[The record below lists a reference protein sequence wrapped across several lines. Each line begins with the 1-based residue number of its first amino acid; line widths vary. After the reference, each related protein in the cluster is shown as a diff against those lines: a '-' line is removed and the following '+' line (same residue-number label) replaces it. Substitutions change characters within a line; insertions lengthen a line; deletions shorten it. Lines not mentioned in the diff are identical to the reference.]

1 MFGKSENFKEE
12 YSCSIIKIG
21 EIKPIAGKDK
31 IGFTLVNGETIVI
44 RKDQVKEGDILIYAS
59 NESELNKDFLGANNL
74 FESSSYELNSNA
86 SEVEKYILKNKELK
100 PQLNTVEKNLA
111 KLDTC
116 IKFVIRYESEVA
128 TADGDE
134 DILYDLSQRLA
145 KSTGFISGYINRN
158 VEDFPSLVEFVN
170 EAEKIRGEKETLFNE
185 LKSEIEANTEYIRS
199 RVGFFNKTGRVRS
212 IRLGG
217 VASKGY
223 LFTLEELAK
232 YNPKVKDINLEEYLG
247 QDFDTVDGELFV
259 KAYVP
264 FVPEKK
270 TKTSSADKRNKK
282 IVRFDRMIEGE
293 FSFNYDSLLLPKNI
307 HKIKP
312 TDSVA
317 ITVKIHG
324 TSFVCGKVHV
334 KTPIKLPFIQRMR
347 NKFIDLTGLFKKYRV
362 IDYKIEYGNV
372 TSSRNVIKNKYINK
386 DVTDGYYSVD
396 VWGEYGELIYPYLSE
411 GMTLY
416 GEIFGY
422 LTNNTKMIQKQYD
435 YGCEVGTNKL
445 MPYRITTSLP
455 DGGKYEWNVEEVK
468 DWTEKLIKEHPEI
481 ADRIHVIDL
490 LYHGTLADL
499 YPTLSV
505 TEHWNENVLEEL
517 RNDKKHFGMEKDEP
531 LCENKVVREG
541 LCIRIDDDETNE
553 NFKLKCQKFYDREKK
568 LMDEGEVDVEMN
580 NTYSSDL

>member
-12 YSCSIIKIG
+12 YCCSIIRVG

-74 FESSSYELNSNA
+74 FESNSYELNSNA
-86 SEVEKYILKNKELK
+86 SELEKYILKNKELK

-111 KLDTC
+111 KLDNC

-128 TADGDE
+128 TAEGDE
-134 DILYDLSQRLA
+134 DILYDLSQRMA
-145 KSTGFISGYINRN
+145 KSTGFISGYIKRN

-170 EAEKIRGEKETLFNE
+170 EAEKIRAEKETLIKE

-217 VASKGY
+217 IASKGY

-264 FVPEKK
+264 FVPEKR
-270 TKTSSADKRNKK
+270 TKTSSAEKRNKK
-282 IVRFDRMIEGE
+282 IVRFDRMIDGE

-334 KTPIKLPFIQRMR
+334 KTPIKLPFMQRMR
-347 NKFIDLTGLFKKYRV
+347 NKFIDLTGLFKKYRA
-362 IDYKIEYGNV
+362 IDYKVEYGNV

-396 VWGEYGELIYPYLSE
+396 VWSEYGELIYPYLSE

-490 LYHGTLADL
+490 LYHGTLTDL

-531 LCENKVVREG
+531 LCENKVPREG

-568 LMDEGEVDVEMN
+568 LMDEGEVDIEMN
-580 NTYSSDL
+580 NTY

>member
-1 MFGKSENFKEE
+1 MFGKSKNFKEE
-12 YSCSIIKIG
+12 YSCSIIRIG
-21 EIKPIAGKDK
+21 EIKPIEGKDK

-74 FESSSYELNSNA
+74 FESNSYELNSNA
-86 SEVEKYILKNKELK
+86 SELEKYILKNKELK

-111 KLDTC
+111 KLDNC

-128 TADGDE
+128 TAEGDE

-170 EAEKIRGEKETLFNE
+170 EAEKVRAEKETLFKE
-185 LKSEIEANTEYIRS
+185 LKSEIEANTEYVRS

-217 VASKGY
+217 VVSKGY

-264 FVPEKK
+264 FVPEKR
-270 TKTSSADKRNKK
+270 TKTSSAEKRNKK

-334 KTPIKLPFIQRMR
+334 KTPIKLPFMRRMC
-347 NKFIDLTGLFKKYRV
+347 NKFIDLTGLFKKYRT
-362 IDYKIEYGNV
+362 IDYKVEYGNV
-372 TSSRNVIKNKYINK
+372 TSSRKVIKNKYINK

-396 VWGEYGELIYPYLSE
+396 VYSEYGELIYPYLSE
-411 GMTLY
+411 GMTVY

-499 YPTLSV
+499 YPTLSL

-531 LCENKVVREG
+531 LCENKVPREG
-541 LCIRIDDDETNE
+541 ICIRIDDDETNE

-568 LMDEGEVDVEMN
+568 LIDEGEVDVEMN
-580 NTYSSDL
+580 NTYGL

>member
-31 IGFTLVNGETIVI
+31 IGFTLVNGESIVI

-74 FESSSYELNSNA
+74 FESNSYELNSNA
-86 SEVEKYILKNKELK
+86 SEVEKYILKNKDLK
-100 PQLNTVEKNLA
+100 PQLNSVEKNLA
-111 KLDTC
+111 KLDNC

-128 TADGDE
+128 TAEGDE

-170 EAEKIRGEKETLFNE
+170 EAEKVRAEKETLFKE
-185 LKSEIEANTEYIRS
+185 LKSEIEANTEYVRS

-217 VASKGY
+217 VVSKGY

-264 FVPEKK
+264 FVPEKR
-270 TKTSSADKRNKK
+270 TKTSSAEKRNKK

-293 FSFNYDSLLLPKNI
+293 FSFNYDSLLLPKYI

-334 KTPIKLPFIQRMR
+334 KTPIKLPFMRRMC
-347 NKFIDLTGLFKKYRV
+347 NKFIDLTGLFKKYRT

-372 TSSRNVIKNKYINK
+372 TSSRKVIKNKYINK

-396 VWGEYGELIYPYLSE
+396 VYSEYGELIYPYLSE

-490 LYHGTLADL
+490 LYHGTLTDL
-499 YPTLSV
+499 YPTLSL

-531 LCENKVVREG
+531 LCENKVPREG
-541 LCIRIDDDETNE
+541 ICIRINDDETNE

-568 LMDEGEVDVEMN
+568 LIDEGEVDVEMN
-580 NTYSSDL
+580 NTYGL

>member
-12 YSCSIIKIG
+12 YSCSIIRIG
-21 EIKPIAGKDK
+21 EIKPIEGKDK

-74 FESSSYELNSNA
+74 FESNSYELNSNA
-86 SEVEKYILKNKELK
+86 SEVEKYILKNKDLK
-100 PQLNTVEKNLA
+100 PQLNYVEKNLA
-111 KLDTC
+111 KLDNC

-128 TADGDE
+128 TAEGDE

-170 EAEKIRGEKETLFNE
+170 EAEKVRTEKETLFKE
-185 LKSEIEANTEYIRS
+185 LKSEIEANTEYVRS

-217 VASKGY
+217 VVSKGY

-264 FVPEKK
+264 FVPEKR
-270 TKTSSADKRNKK
+270 TKTSSAEKRNKK

-293 FSFNYDSLLLPKNI
+293 FSFNYDSLLLPKYI

-334 KTPIKLPFIQRMR
+334 KTPIKLPFMRRMC
-347 NKFIDLTGLFKKYRV
+347 NKFIDLTGLFKKYRT

-372 TSSRNVIKNKYINK
+372 TSSRTVIKNKYINK

-422 LTNNTKMIQKQYD
+422 LTNSTKMIQKQYD

-468 DWTEKLIKEHPEI
+468 EWTEKLIKEHPEI

-490 LYHGTLADL
+490 LYHGTLTDL
-499 YPTLSV
+499 YPTLSL

-568 LMDEGEVDVEMN
+568 LMDEGEVDIEMG
-580 NTYSSDL
+580 NTY

>member
-12 YSCSIIKIG
+12 YCCSIIRVG

-111 KLDTC
+111 KLDNC

-128 TADGDE
+128 TAEGDE

-145 KSTGFISGYINRN
+145 KSTGFISGYIKRN

-264 FVPEKK
+264 FVPEKR

-282 IVRFDRMIEGE
+282 ILRFDRMIEGE

-312 TDSVA
+312 TDRVA

-334 KTPIKLPFIQRMR
+334 KTPIKLPFIQRMC

-372 TSSRNVIKNKYINK
+372 TSSRKVIKNKYINK

-396 VWGEYGELIYPYLSE
+396 VYSEYGELIYPYLSE
-411 GMTLY
+411 GMTVY

-499 YPTLSV
+499 YPTLSL

-531 LCENKVVREG
+531 LCEIKVPREG
-541 LCIRIDDDETNE
+541 ICIRIDDDETNE

-568 LMDEGEVDVEMN
+568 LMDEGEVDIEMN
-580 NTYSSDL
+580 DTYSSDL

>member
-12 YSCSIIKIG
+12 YCCSIIRVG

-74 FESSSYELNSNA
+74 FESNSYELNSNA
-86 SEVEKYILKNKELK
+86 SDVEKYILKNKDLK
-100 PQLNTVEKNLA
+100 PQLNSVEKNLA
-111 KLDTC
+111 KLDNC

-128 TADGDE
+128 TAEGDE
-134 DILYDLSQRLA
+134 DILYDLSQRMA
-145 KSTGFISGYINRN
+145 KSTGFISGYIKRN

-170 EAEKIRGEKETLFNE
+170 EAEKIRAEKETLIKE

-264 FVPEKK
+264 FVPEKR
-270 TKTSSADKRNKK
+270 TKTSSAEKRNKK
-282 IVRFDRMIEGE
+282 IVRFDRMIDGE

-334 KTPIKLPFIQRMR
+334 KTPIKLPFMRRMC
-347 NKFIDLTGLFKKYRV
+347 NKFIGLTGLFKKYRT
-362 IDYKIEYGNV
+362 IDYKVEYGNV

-396 VWGEYGELIYPYLSE
+396 VWSEYGELIYPYLSE

-422 LTNNTKMIQKQYD
+422 LTNSTKMIQKQYD

-468 DWTEKLIKEHPEI
+468 EWTEKLIKEHPEI

-499 YPTLSV
+499 YPTLSL

-568 LMDEGEVDVEMN
+568 LMDEGEVDIEMG
-580 NTYSSDL
+580 NTY

>member
-1 MFGKSENFKEE
+1 MFGKSKNFKEE

-31 IGFTLVNGETIVI
+31 IGFTLVNGESIVI

-74 FESSSYELNSNA
+74 FESNSYELNSNA
-86 SEVEKYILKNKELK
+86 SEVEKYILKNKDLK
-100 PQLNTVEKNLA
+100 PQLNSVEKNLA
-111 KLDTC
+111 KLDNC

-128 TADGDE
+128 TAEGDE

-170 EAEKIRGEKETLFNE
+170 EAEKVRTEKETLFKE
-185 LKSEIEANTEYIRS
+185 LKSEIEANAEYVRS

-264 FVPEKK
+264 FVPEKR
-270 TKTSSADKRNKK
+270 TKTSNAEKRNKK

-293 FSFNYDSLLLPKNI
+293 FSFNYDSLLLPKYI

-334 KTPIKLPFIQRMR
+334 KTPIKLPFMRRMC
-347 NKFIDLTGLFKKYRV
+347 NKFIDLTGLFKKYRT
-362 IDYKIEYGNV
+362 IDYKVEYGNV
-372 TSSRNVIKNKYINK
+372 TSSRTVIKNKYINK

-422 LTNNTKMIQKQYD
+422 LTNSTKMIQKQYD

-468 DWTEKLIKEHPEI
+468 EWTEKLIKEHPEI

-490 LYHGTLADL
+490 LYHGTLVDL
-499 YPTLSV
+499 YPTLSL

-568 LMDEGEVDVEMN
+568 LMDEGEVDIEMN
-580 NTYSSDL
+580 NTY

>member
-12 YSCSIIKIG
+12 YSCSIIRIG
-21 EIKPIAGKDK
+21 EIKPIEGKDK

-74 FESSSYELNSNA
+74 FESNSYELNSNA
-86 SEVEKYILKNKELK
+86 SELEKYILKNKELK

-111 KLDTC
+111 KLDNC

-128 TADGDE
+128 TAEGDE
-134 DILYDLSQRLA
+134 DILYDLSQRMA
-145 KSTGFISGYINRN
+145 KSTGFISGYIKRN

-170 EAEKIRGEKETLFNE
+170 EAEKIRAEKETLIKE

-264 FVPEKK
+264 FVPEKR
-270 TKTSSADKRNKK
+270 TKTSSAEKRNKK
-282 IVRFDRMIEGE
+282 IVRFDRMIDGE

-334 KTPIKLPFIQRMR
+334 KTPIKLPFMQRMR
-347 NKFIDLTGLFKKYRV
+347 NKFIDLTGLFKKYRT
-362 IDYKIEYGNV
+362 IDYKVEYGNV

-386 DVTDGYYSVD
+386 DATDGYYSVD
-396 VWGEYGELIYPYLSE
+396 VWSEYGELIYPYLSE

-422 LTNNTKMIQKQYD
+422 LTNSTKMIQKQYD

-468 DWTEKLIKEHPEI
+468 EWTEKLIKEHPEI

-490 LYHGTLADL
+490 LYHGTLTDL
-499 YPTLSV
+499 YPTLSL

-568 LMDEGEVDVEMN
+568 LIDEGEVDVEMN
-580 NTYSSDL
+580 NTY

>member
-12 YSCSIIKIG
+12 YSCSIIRIG
-21 EIKPIAGKDK
+21 EIKPIEGKDK

-74 FESSSYELNSNA
+74 FESNSYELNSNA
-86 SEVEKYILKNKELK
+86 SEVEKYILKNKDLK
-100 PQLNTVEKNLA
+100 PQLNSVEKNLA
-111 KLDTC
+111 KLDNC

-128 TADGDE
+128 TAEDDE

-170 EAEKIRGEKETLFNE
+170 EAEKVRAEKETLFKE
-185 LKSEIEANTEYIRS
+185 LKSEIEANTEYVRS

-264 FVPEKK
+264 FVPEKR
-270 TKTSSADKRNKK
+270 TKISNAEKRNKK

-293 FSFNYDSLLLPKNI
+293 FSFNYDSLLLPKYI

-312 TDSVA
+312 TDSVS

-334 KTPIKLPFIQRMR
+334 KTPIKLPFMRRMC
-347 NKFIDLTGLFKKYRV
+347 NKFIDLTGLFKKYRT

-372 TSSRNVIKNKYINK
+372 TSSRTVIKNKYINK

-422 LTNNTKMIQKQYD
+422 LTNSTKMIQKQYD

-468 DWTEKLIKEHPEI
+468 EWTEKLIKEHPEI

-490 LYHGTLADL
+490 LYHGTLTDL
-499 YPTLSV
+499 YPTLSL

-517 RNDKKHFGMEKDEP
+517 RNDKKHFGMEKNEP
-531 LCENKVVREG
+531 LCENKVPREG
-541 LCIRIDDDETNE
+541 ICIRIDDDETNE

-568 LMDEGEVDVEMN
+568 LIDEGEVDVEMN
-580 NTYSSDL
+580 NTYGL

>member
-1 MFGKSENFKEE
+1 MFRKSENFKEE
-12 YSCSIIKIG
+12 YCCSIIRVG
-21 EIKPIAGKDK
+21 EIKPIVGKDK
-31 IGFTLVNGETIVI
+31 IGFTLVNGESIVI

-74 FESSSYELNSNA
+74 FESNSYELNSNA
-86 SEVEKYILKNKELK
+86 SEVEKYILKNKDLK
-100 PQLNTVEKNLA
+100 PQLNSVEKNLA
-111 KLDTC
+111 KLDNC

-128 TADGDE
+128 TAEGDE

-170 EAEKIRGEKETLFNE
+170 EAEKVRAEKETLFKE

-264 FVPEKK
+264 FVPEKR
-270 TKTSSADKRNKK
+270 TKTSSAEKRNKK

-317 ITVKIHG
+317 ITVKVHG

-334 KTPIKLPFIQRMR
+334 KTPIKLPFIQRMC
-347 NKFIDLTGLFKKYRV
+347 NKFIDLTGWFKKYRT

-372 TSSRNVIKNKYINK
+372 TSSRKVIKNKYINK

-396 VWGEYGELIYPYLSE
+396 VWSEYGELIYPYLSE

-422 LTNNTKMIQKQYD
+422 LTNSTKMIQKQYD

-499 YPTLSV
+499 YPTLSL

-517 RNDKKHFGMEKDEP
+517 RNDKKHFGMEKNEP
-531 LCENKVVREG
+531 LCENKVPREG

-568 LMDEGEVDVEMN
+568 LMDEGEVDIEMGLA
-580 NTYSSDL
+580 SAE

>member
-31 IGFTLVNGETIVI
+31 IGFTLVNGESIVI

-74 FESSSYELNSNA
+74 FESNSYELNSNA
-86 SEVEKYILKNKELK
+86 SEVEKYILKNKDLK
-100 PQLNTVEKNLA
+100 PQLNSVEKNLT
-111 KLDTC
+111 KLDNC

-128 TADGDE
+128 TAEGDE

-170 EAEKIRGEKETLFNE
+170 EAEKVRAEKETLFKE
-185 LKSEIEANTEYIRS
+185 LKSEIEANTEYVRS

-217 VASKGY
+217 VDSKGY

-264 FVPEKK
+264 FVPEKR
-270 TKTSSADKRNKK
+270 TKTSSAEKRNKK

-293 FSFNYDSLLLPKNI
+293 FSFNYDSLLLPKYI

-334 KTPIKLPFIQRMR
+334 KTPIKLPFIQRMC
-347 NKFIDLTGLFKKYRV
+347 NKFIDLTGWFKKYRT

-372 TSSRNVIKNKYINK
+372 TSSRKVIKNKYINK

-396 VWGEYGELIYPYLSE
+396 VYSEYGELIYPYLNE
-411 GMTLY
+411 GMTVY

-490 LYHGTLADL
+490 LYHGTLTDL
-499 YPTLSV
+499 YPTLSL

-531 LCENKVVREG
+531 LCENKVPREG
-541 LCIRIDDDETNE
+541 ICIRINDDETNE

-568 LMDEGEVDVEMN
+568 LIDEGEVDVEMN
-580 NTYSSDL
+580 NTYGL

>member
-12 YSCSIIKIG
+12 YCCSIIRVG
-21 EIKPIAGKDK
+21 EIKPIVGKDK
-31 IGFTLVNGETIVI
+31 IGFTLVNGESIVI

-74 FESSSYELNSNA
+74 FESNSYELNSNA
-86 SEVEKYILKNKELK
+86 SEVEKYILKNKDLK
-100 PQLNTVEKNLA
+100 PQLNSVEKNLA
-111 KLDTC
+111 KLDNC

-128 TADGDE
+128 TAEGDE

-170 EAEKIRGEKETLFNE
+170 EAEKVRAEKETLFKE
-185 LKSEIEANTEYIRS
+185 LKSEIEANTEYVRS

-264 FVPEKK
+264 FVPEKR
-270 TKTSSADKRNKK
+270 TKTSSAEKRNKK

-317 ITVKIHG
+317 ITVKVHG

-334 KTPIKLPFIQRMR
+334 KTPIKLPFIQRMC
-347 NKFIDLTGLFKKYRV
+347 NKFIDLTGWFKKYRT

-372 TSSRNVIKNKYINK
+372 TSSRKVIKNKYINK

-396 VWGEYGELIYPYLSE
+396 VWSEYGELIYPYLSE

-422 LTNNTKMIQKQYD
+422 LTNSTKMIQKQYD

-499 YPTLSV
+499 YPTLSL

-517 RNDKKHFGMEKDEP
+517 RNDKKHFGMEKNEP
-531 LCENKVVREG
+531 LCENKVPREG

-568 LMDEGEVDVEMN
+568 LMDEGEVDIEMN
-580 NTYSSDL
+580 DTYSSDL

>member
-12 YSCSIIKIG
+12 YCCSIIRVG
-21 EIKPIAGKDK
+21 EIKPIVGKDK
-31 IGFTLVNGETIVI
+31 IGFTLVNGESIVI

-74 FESSSYELNSNA
+74 FESNSYELNSNA
-86 SEVEKYILKNKELK
+86 SEVEKYILKNKDLK
-100 PQLNTVEKNLA
+100 PQLNSVEKNLA
-111 KLDTC
+111 KLDNC

-128 TADGDE
+128 TAEGDE

-170 EAEKIRGEKETLFNE
+170 EAEKVRAEKETLFKE
-185 LKSEIEANTEYIRS
+185 LKSEIEANTEYVRS

-217 VASKGY
+217 VVSKGY

-264 FVPEKK
+264 FVPEKR
-270 TKTSSADKRNKK
+270 TKTSSAKKRNKK

-334 KTPIKLPFIQRMR
+334 KTPIKLPFMRRMC
-347 NKFIDLTGLFKKYRV
+347 NKFIDLTGLFKKYRT
-362 IDYKIEYGNV
+362 IDYKVEYGNV

-396 VWGEYGELIYPYLSE
+396 VWSEYGELIYPYLSE

-422 LTNNTKMIQKQYD
+422 LTNSTKMIQKQYD

-468 DWTEKLIKEHPEI
+468 EWTEKLIKEHPEI

-490 LYHGTLADL
+490 LYHGTLTDL
-499 YPTLSV
+499 YPTLSI

-568 LMDEGEVDVEMN
+568 LMDEGEVDIEMN
-580 NTYSSDL
+580 NTY

>member
-31 IGFTLVNGETIVI
+31 IGFTLVNGESIVI

-74 FESSSYELNSNA
+74 FESNSYELNSNA
-86 SEVEKYILKNKELK
+86 SEVEKYILKNKDLK
-100 PQLNTVEKNLA
+100 PQLNSVEKNLT
-111 KLDTC
+111 KLDNC

-128 TADGDE
+128 TAEGDE

-170 EAEKIRGEKETLFNE
+170 EAEKVRAEKETLFKE
-185 LKSEIEANTEYIRS
+185 LKSEIEANTEYVRS

-217 VASKGY
+217 VDSKGY

-264 FVPEKK
+264 FVPEKR
-270 TKTSSADKRNKK
+270 TKTSSAEKRNKK

-293 FSFNYDSLLLPKNI
+293 FSFNYDSLLLPKYI

-334 KTPIKLPFIQRMR
+334 KTPIKLPFIQRMC
-347 NKFIDLTGLFKKYRV
+347 NKFIDLTGWFKKYRT

-372 TSSRNVIKNKYINK
+372 TSSRKVIKNKYINK

-396 VWGEYGELIYPYLSE
+396 VYSEYGELIYPYLSE
-411 GMTLY
+411 GMTVY

-490 LYHGTLADL
+490 LYHGTLTDL
-499 YPTLSV
+499 YPTLSL

-531 LCENKVVREG
+531 LCENKVPREG
-541 LCIRIDDDETNE
+541 ICIRINDDETNE

-568 LMDEGEVDVEMN
+568 LIDEGEVDVEMN
-580 NTYSSDL
+580 NTYGL

>member
-1 MFGKSENFKEE
+1 MFGKSKNFKEE

-31 IGFTLVNGETIVI
+31 IGFTLVNGESIVI

-74 FESSSYELNSNA
+74 FESNSYELNSNA
-86 SEVEKYILKNKELK
+86 SEVEKYILKNKDLK
-100 PQLNTVEKNLA
+100 PQLNSVEKNLA
-111 KLDTC
+111 KLDNC

-128 TADGDE
+128 TAEGDE
-134 DILYDLSQRLA
+134 DILYDLSQRMA
-145 KSTGFISGYINRN
+145 KSTGFISGYIKRN

-170 EAEKIRGEKETLFNE
+170 EAEKIRAEKETLIKE

-217 VASKGY
+217 VDSKGY

-264 FVPEKK
+264 FVPEKR
-270 TKTSSADKRNKK
+270 TKTSNAEKRNKK

-334 KTPIKLPFIQRMR
+334 KTPIKLPFMQRMC
-347 NKFIDLTGLFKKYRV
+347 NKFIDLTGLFKKYRT
-362 IDYKIEYGNV
+362 IDYKVEYGNV

-396 VWGEYGELIYPYLSE
+396 VWSEYGELIYPYLSE

-422 LTNNTKMIQKQYD
+422 LTNSTKMIQKQYD

-499 YPTLSV
+499 YPTLSL

-568 LMDEGEVDVEMN
+568 LMDEGEVDIEMGLA
-580 NTYSSDL
+580 SAE

>member
-21 EIKPIAGKDK
+21 EIKPIVGKDK
-31 IGFTLVNGETIVI
+31 IGFTLVNGESIVI

-74 FESSSYELNSNA
+74 FESNSYELNSNA
-86 SEVEKYILKNKELK
+86 SEVEKYILKNKDLK
-100 PQLNTVEKNLA
+100 PQLNSVEKNLA
-111 KLDTC
+111 KLDNC

-128 TADGDE
+128 TAEGDE

-170 EAEKIRGEKETLFNE
+170 EAEKVRAEKETLFKE

-264 FVPEKK
+264 FVPEKR
-270 TKTSSADKRNKK
+270 TKTSSAEKRNKK

-334 KTPIKLPFIQRMR
+334 KTPIKLPFMRRMC
-347 NKFIDLTGLFKKYRV
+347 NKFIDLTGLFKKYRT
-362 IDYKIEYGNV
+362 IDYKVEYGNV

-396 VWGEYGELIYPYLSE
+396 VWSEYGELIYPYLSE

-422 LTNNTKMIQKQYD
+422 LTNSTKMIQKQYD

-468 DWTEKLIKEHPEI
+468 EWTEKLIKEHPEI

-490 LYHGTLADL
+490 LYNGTLADL
-499 YPTLSV
+499 YPTLSL

-541 LCIRIDDDETNE
+541 LCIRINDDETNE

-568 LMDEGEVDVEMN
+568 LMDEGEVDIEMG
-580 NTYSSDL
+580 NTY

>member
-12 YSCSIIKIG
+12 YCCSIIRVG
-21 EIKPIAGKDK
+21 EIKPIVGKDK
-31 IGFTLVNGETIVI
+31 IGFTLVNGESIVI

-74 FESSSYELNSNA
+74 FESNSYELNSNA
-86 SEVEKYILKNKELK
+86 SEVEKYILKNKDLK
-100 PQLNTVEKNLA
+100 PQLNSVEKNLA
-111 KLDTC
+111 KLDNC

-128 TADGDE
+128 TAEGDE

-170 EAEKIRGEKETLFNE
+170 EAEKVRAEKETLFKE
-185 LKSEIEANTEYIRS
+185 LKSEIEANTEYVRS

-264 FVPEKK
+264 FVPEKR
-270 TKTSSADKRNKK
+270 TKTSSAEKRNKK

-317 ITVKIHG
+317 ITVKVHG

-334 KTPIKLPFIQRMR
+334 KTPIKLPFIQRMC
-347 NKFIDLTGLFKKYRV
+347 NKFIDLTGWFKKYRT

-372 TSSRNVIKNKYINK
+372 TSSRKVIKNKYINK

-396 VWGEYGELIYPYLSE
+396 VYSEYGELIYPYLSE
-411 GMTLY
+411 GMTVY

-499 YPTLSV
+499 YPTLSL

-517 RNDKKHFGMEKDEP
+517 RNDKKHFGMEKNEP
-531 LCENKVVREG
+531 LCENKVPREG

-568 LMDEGEVDVEMN
+568 LMDEGEVDIEMGLA
-580 NTYSSDL
+580 SAE

>member
-12 YSCSIIKIG
+12 YCCSIIRVG
-21 EIKPIAGKDK
+21 EIKPIVGKDK
-31 IGFTLVNGETIVI
+31 IGFTLVNGESIVI

-74 FESSSYELNSNA
+74 FESNSYELNSNA
-86 SEVEKYILKNKELK
+86 SEVEKYILKNKDLK
-100 PQLNTVEKNLA
+100 PQLNSVEKNLA
-111 KLDTC
+111 KLDNC

-128 TADGDE
+128 TAEGDE

-170 EAEKIRGEKETLFNE
+170 EAEKVRAEKETLFKE
-185 LKSEIEANTEYIRS
+185 LKSEIEANTEYVRS

-247 QDFDTVDGELFV
+247 QDFDTIDGELFV

-264 FVPEKK
+264 FVPEKR
-270 TKTSSADKRNKK
+270 TKTSSAEKRNKK

-312 TDSVA
+312 TDRVA
-317 ITVKIHG
+317 ITVKVHG

-334 KTPIKLPFIQRMR
+334 KTPIKLPFIQRMC
-347 NKFIDLTGLFKKYRV
+347 NKFIDLMGWFKKYRT

-372 TSSRNVIKNKYINK
+372 TSSRKVIKNKYINK

-396 VWGEYGELIYPYLSE
+396 VYSEYGDLIYPYLSE
-411 GMTLY
+411 GMTVY

-499 YPTLSV
+499 YPTLSL

-531 LCENKVVREG
+531 LCENKVPREG

-568 LMDEGEVDVEMN
+568 LMDEGEVDIEMN
-580 NTYSSDL
+580 DTYSSDL

>member
-74 FESSSYELNSNA
+74 FESNSYELNSNA
-86 SEVEKYILKNKELK
+86 SDVEKYILKNKDLK
-100 PQLNTVEKNLA
+100 PQLNSVEKNLA
-111 KLDTC
+111 KLDNC

-128 TADGDE
+128 TAEGDE

-170 EAEKIRGEKETLFNE
+170 EAEKVRAEKEILFKE
-185 LKSEIEANTEYIRS
+185 LKSEIEANTEYVRS

-264 FVPEKK
+264 FVPEKR
-270 TKTSSADKRNKK
+270 TKTSSAEKRNKK

-293 FSFNYDSLLLPKNI
+293 FSFNYDSLLLPKYI

-334 KTPIKLPFIQRMR
+334 KTPIKLPFMRRMR
-347 NKFIDLTGLFKKYRV
+347 NKFIDLTGLFKKYRT

-372 TSSRNVIKNKYINK
+372 TSSRKVIKNKYINK

-396 VWGEYGELIYPYLSE
+396 VYSEYGELIYPYLSE
-411 GMTLY
+411 GMTVY

-499 YPTLSV
+499 YPTLSL

-531 LCENKVVREG
+531 LCENKVPREG

-568 LMDEGEVDVEMN
+568 LMDEGEVDIEMN
-580 NTYSSDL
+580 DTYSSDL

>member
-74 FESSSYELNSNA
+74 FESNSYELNSNA
-86 SEVEKYILKNKELK
+86 SELEKYILKNKELK

-111 KLDTC
+111 KLDNC

-128 TADGDE
+128 TAEGDE
-134 DILYDLSQRLA
+134 DILYDLSQRLT
-145 KSTGFISGYINRN
+145 KSTGFISGYIKRN

-170 EAEKIRGEKETLFNE
+170 EAEKIRAEKETLFNE

-217 VASKGY
+217 VDSKGY

-232 YNPKVKDINLEEYLG
+232 YNPKVKDINLEDYLG

-264 FVPEKK
+264 VVPEKK
-270 TKTSSADKRNKK
+270 PKTSSADKRNKK
-282 IVRFDRMIEGE
+282 ILRFDRMIEGE

-312 TDSVA
+312 TDRVA
-317 ITVKIHG
+317 ITVKVHG

-334 KTPIKLPFIQRMR
+334 KTPIKLPFIQRMC
-347 NKFIDLTGLFKKYRV
+347 NKFIDLTGWFKKYRT

-372 TSSRNVIKNKYINK
+372 TSSRKVIKNKYINK

-396 VWGEYGELIYPYLSE
+396 VYSEYGELIYPYLSE

-499 YPTLSV
+499 YPTLSL

-517 RNDKKHFGMEKDEP
+517 RNDKKHFGMEKNEP
-531 LCENKVVREG
+531 LCENKVPREG

-568 LMDEGEVDVEMN
+568 LMDEGEVDIEMN
-580 NTYSSDL
+580 DTYSSDL

>member
-31 IGFTLVNGETIVI
+31 IGFTLVNGESIVI

-74 FESSSYELNSNA
+74 FESNSYELNSNA
-86 SEVEKYILKNKELK
+86 SEVEKYILKNKDLK
-100 PQLNTVEKNLA
+100 PQLNSVEKNLA
-111 KLDTC
+111 KLDNC

-128 TADGDE
+128 TAEGDE

-170 EAEKIRGEKETLFNE
+170 EAEKVRAEKETLFKE

-264 FVPEKK
+264 FVPEKR
-270 TKTSSADKRNKK
+270 TKTSSAEKRNKK

-334 KTPIKLPFIQRMR
+334 KTPIKLPFMRRMC
-347 NKFIDLTGLFKKYRV
+347 NKFIDLTGLFKKYRT
-362 IDYKIEYGNV
+362 IDYKVEYGNV

-396 VWGEYGELIYPYLSE
+396 VWSEYGELIYPYLSE

-422 LTNNTKMIQKQYD
+422 LTNSTKMIQKQYD

-468 DWTEKLIKEHPEI
+468 EWTEKLIKEHPEI

-490 LYHGTLADL
+490 LYHGTLTDL
-499 YPTLSV
+499 YPTLSL

-568 LMDEGEVDVEMN
+568 LMDEGEVDIEMG

>member
-12 YSCSIIKIG
+12 YCCSIIRVG

-31 IGFTLVNGETIVI
+31 IGFTLVNGESIVI

-74 FESSSYELNSNA
+74 FETNSYELNSNA
-86 SEVEKYILKNKELK
+86 SDVEKYILKNKDLK
-100 PQLNTVEKNLA
+100 PQLNSVEKNLA
-111 KLDTC
+111 KLDNC

-128 TADGDE
+128 TAEGDE

-170 EAEKIRGEKETLFNE
+170 EAEKVRAEKETLFKE
-185 LKSEIEANTEYIRS
+185 LKSEIEANTEYVRS

-217 VASKGY
+217 VVSKGY

-264 FVPEKK
+264 FVPEKR
-270 TKTSSADKRNKK
+270 TKTSSAEKRNKK

-317 ITVKIHG
+317 ITVKVHG

-334 KTPIKLPFIQRMR
+334 KTPIKLPFIQRMC
-347 NKFIDLTGLFKKYRV
+347 NKFIDLTGWFKKYRT

-372 TSSRNVIKNKYINK
+372 TSSRKVIKNKYINK

-396 VWGEYGELIYPYLSE
+396 VYSEYGELIYPYLSE
-411 GMTLY
+411 GMTVY

-499 YPTLSV
+499 YPTLSL

-517 RNDKKHFGMEKDEP
+517 RNDKKHFGMEKNEP
-531 LCENKVVREG
+531 LCENKVPREG

-568 LMDEGEVDVEMN
+568 LMDEGEVDIEMGLA
-580 NTYSSDL
+580 SAE

>member
-44 RKDQVKEGDILIYAS
+44 RKDQVKEGDILIYVS

-74 FESSSYELNSNA
+74 FESNSYELNSNA
-86 SEVEKYILKNKELK
+86 SDVEKYILKNKDLK
-100 PQLNTVEKNLA
+100 PQLNSVEKNLA
-111 KLDTC
+111 KLDNC

-128 TADGDE
+128 TAEGDE
-134 DILYDLSQRLA
+134 DILYDLSQRLT

-170 EAEKIRGEKETLFNE
+170 EAEKVRAEKETLFKE
-185 LKSEIEANTEYIRS
+185 LKSEIEANTEYVRS

-217 VASKGY
+217 VVSKGY

-264 FVPEKK
+264 FVPEKR
-270 TKTSSADKRNKK
+270 TKTSSAEKRNKK

-334 KTPIKLPFIQRMR
+334 KTPIKLPFMRRMC
-347 NKFIDLTGLFKKYRV
+347 NKFIDLTGLFKKYRT
-362 IDYKIEYGNV
+362 IDYKVEYGNV

-396 VWGEYGELIYPYLSE
+396 VWSEYGELIYPYLSE

-422 LTNNTKMIQKQYD
+422 LTNSTKMIQKQYD

-468 DWTEKLIKEHPEI
+468 EWTEKLIKEHPEI

-490 LYHGTLADL
+490 LYHGTLTDL
-499 YPTLSV
+499 YPTLSL

-568 LMDEGEVDVEMN
+568 LMDEGEVDIEMN
-580 NTYSSDL
+580 NTY

>member
-74 FESSSYELNSNA
+74 FESNSYELNSNA
-86 SEVEKYILKNKELK
+86 SEVEKYILKNKDLK
-100 PQLNTVEKNLA
+100 PQLNSVEKNLA
-111 KLDTC
+111 KLDNC

-128 TADGDE
+128 TAEGDE

-170 EAEKIRGEKETLFNE
+170 EAEKVRAEKETLFKE

-232 YNPKVKDINLEEYLG
+232 YNPKVKDINLEEYIG

-259 KAYVP
+259 KAYVTV
-264 FVPEKK
+264 VPEKR
-270 TKTSSADKRNKK
+270 TKTSSAEKRNKK

-334 KTPIKLPFIQRMR
+334 KTPIKLPFMRRMC
-347 NKFIDLTGLFKKYRV
+347 NKFIDLTGLFKKYRT
-362 IDYKIEYGNV
+362 IDYKVEYGNV
-372 TSSRNVIKNKYINK
+372 TSSRKVIKNKYINK

-396 VWGEYGELIYPYLSE
+396 VYSEYGELIYPYLSE
-411 GMTLY
+411 GMTVY

-499 YPTLSV
+499 YPTLSL

-531 LCENKVVREG
+531 LCENKVPREG

-568 LMDEGEVDVEMN
+568 LMDEGEVDIEMN
-580 NTYSSDL
+580 DTYSSDL

>member
-1 MFGKSENFKEE
+1 MFGKSEKFKEE
-12 YSCSIIKIG
+12 YCCSIIRVG

-74 FESSSYELNSNA
+74 FESNSYELNSNA
-86 SEVEKYILKNKELK
+86 SEVEKYILKNKDLK
-100 PQLNTVEKNLA
+100 PQLNSVEKNLA
-111 KLDTC
+111 KLDNC

-128 TADGDE
+128 TAEDDE

-170 EAEKIRGEKETLFNE
+170 EAEKVRAEKETLFKE
-185 LKSEIEANTEYIRS
+185 LKSEIEANTEYVRS

-264 FVPEKK
+264 FVPEKR
-270 TKTSSADKRNKK
+270 TKTSSAKKRNKK

-334 KTPIKLPFIQRMR
+334 KTPIKLPFMRRMC
-347 NKFIDLTGLFKKYRV
+347 NKFIDLTGLFKKYRA
-362 IDYKIEYGNV
+362 IDYKVEYGNV

-396 VWGEYGELIYPYLSE
+396 VWSEYGELIYPYLSE

-499 YPTLSV
+499 YPTLSL

-568 LMDEGEVDVEMN
+568 LMDEGEVDIEMN
-580 NTYSSDL
+580 NTY

>member
-12 YSCSIIKIG
+12 YCCSIIRVG

-31 IGFTLVNGETIVI
+31 IGFTLVNGESIVI

-74 FESSSYELNSNA
+74 FESNSYELNSNA
-86 SEVEKYILKNKELK
+86 SEVEKYILKNKDLK
-100 PQLNTVEKNLA
+100 PQLNSVEKNLA
-111 KLDTC
+111 KLDNC

-128 TADGDE
+128 TAEGDE

-145 KSTGFISGYINRN
+145 KSTGFISDYINRN

-170 EAEKIRGEKETLFNE
+170 EAEKVRGEKETLFKE
-185 LKSEIEANTEYIRS
+185 LKSEIEANTEYVRS

-264 FVPEKK
+264 FVPEKR
-270 TKTSSADKRNKK
+270 TKTSSAEKRNKK

-334 KTPIKLPFIQRMR
+334 KTPIKLPFMRRMC
-347 NKFIDLTGLFKKYRV
+347 NKFIDLTGLFKKYRT
-362 IDYKIEYGNV
+362 IDYKVEYGNV

-396 VWGEYGELIYPYLSE
+396 VWSEYGELIYPYLSE

-422 LTNNTKMIQKQYD
+422 LTNSTKMIQKQYD

-468 DWTEKLIKEHPEI
+468 EWTEKLIKEHPEI

-490 LYHGTLADL
+490 LYHGTLTDL
-499 YPTLSV
+499 YPTLSL

-568 LMDEGEVDVEMN
+568 LMDEGEVDIEMG
-580 NTYSSDL
+580 NTY

>member
-12 YSCSIIKIG
+12 YCCSIIRVG
-21 EIKPIAGKDK
+21 EIKPIVGKDK
-31 IGFTLVNGETIVI
+31 IGFTLVNGESIVI

-74 FESSSYELNSNA
+74 FESNSYELNSNA
-86 SEVEKYILKNKELK
+86 SEVEKYILKNKDLK
-100 PQLNTVEKNLA
+100 PQLNSVEKNLA
-111 KLDTC
+111 KLDNC

-128 TADGDE
+128 TAEGDE
-134 DILYDLSQRLA
+134 DILYDLSQRLT

-170 EAEKIRGEKETLFNE
+170 EAEKVRAEKETLFKE
-185 LKSEIEANTEYIRS
+185 LKSEIEANTEYVRS

-264 FVPEKK
+264 FVPEKR
-270 TKTSSADKRNKK
+270 TKTSSAEKRNKK

-317 ITVKIHG
+317 ITVKVHG

-334 KTPIKLPFIQRMR
+334 KTPIKLPFIQRMC
-347 NKFIDLTGLFKKYRV
+347 NKFIDLTGWFKKYRT

-372 TSSRNVIKNKYINK
+372 TSSRKVIKNKYINK

-396 VWGEYGELIYPYLSE
+396 VYSEYGELIYPYLSE
-411 GMTLY
+411 GMTVY

-499 YPTLSV
+499 YPTLSL

-517 RNDKKHFGMEKDEP
+517 RNDKKHFGMEKNEP
-531 LCENKVVREG
+531 LCENKVPREG

-568 LMDEGEVDVEMN
+568 LMDEGEVDIEMGLA
-580 NTYSSDL
+580 SAE

>member
-12 YSCSIIKIG
+12 YCCSIIRVG

-31 IGFTLVNGETIVI
+31 IGFTLVNGESIVI

-74 FESSSYELNSNA
+74 FESNSYELNSNA
-86 SEVEKYILKNKELK
+86 SEVEKYILKNKDLK
-100 PQLNTVEKNLA
+100 PQLNSVEKNLA
-111 KLDTC
+111 KLDNC

-128 TADGDE
+128 TAEGDE

-145 KSTGFISGYINRN
+145 KSTGFISDYINRN

-170 EAEKIRGEKETLFNE
+170 EAEKVRGEKETLFKE
-185 LKSEIEANTEYIRS
+185 LKIEIEANTEYVRS

-264 FVPEKK
+264 FVPEKR
-270 TKTSSADKRNKK
+270 TKTSSAEKRNKK

-334 KTPIKLPFIQRMR
+334 KTPIKLPFMRRMC
-347 NKFIDLTGLFKKYRV
+347 NKFIDLTGLFKKYRT
-362 IDYKIEYGNV
+362 IDYKVEYGNV

-396 VWGEYGELIYPYLSE
+396 VWSEYGELIYPYLSE

-422 LTNNTKMIQKQYD
+422 LTNSTKMIQKQYD

-468 DWTEKLIKEHPEI
+468 EWTEKLIKEHPEI

-490 LYHGTLADL
+490 LYHGTLTDL
-499 YPTLSV
+499 YPTLSL

-568 LMDEGEVDVEMN
+568 LMDEGEVDIEMG
-580 NTYSSDL
+580 NTY

>member
-12 YSCSIIKIG
+12 YSCSIIRIG

-74 FESSSYELNSNA
+74 FESNSYELNSNA
-86 SEVEKYILKNKELK
+86 SEVEKYILKNKDLK
-100 PQLNTVEKNLA
+100 PQLNYVEKNLA
-111 KLDTC
+111 KLDNC

-128 TADGDE
+128 TAEGDE

-170 EAEKIRGEKETLFNE
+170 EAEKVRTEKETLFKE
-185 LKSEIEANTEYIRS
+185 LKSEIEANAEYVRS

-264 FVPEKK
+264 FVPEKR
-270 TKTSSADKRNKK
+270 TKTSNAEKRNKK

-293 FSFNYDSLLLPKNI
+293 FSFNYDSLLLPKYI

-334 KTPIKLPFIQRMR
+334 KTPIKLPFMRRMC
-347 NKFIDLTGLFKKYRV
+347 NKFIDLTGLFKKYRT
-362 IDYKIEYGNV
+362 IDYKVEYGNV
-372 TSSRNVIKNKYINK
+372 TSSRTVIKNKYINK

-422 LTNNTKMIQKQYD
+422 LTNSTKMIQKQYD

-468 DWTEKLIKEHPEI
+468 EWTEKLIKEHPEI

-490 LYHGTLADL
+490 LYHGTLTDL

-568 LMDEGEVDVEMN
+568 LMDEGEVDIEMG
-580 NTYSSDL
+580 NTY

>member
-74 FESSSYELNSNA
+74 FESNSYELNSNA
-86 SEVEKYILKNKELK
+86 SDVEKYILKNKDLK
-100 PQLNTVEKNLA
+100 PQLNSVEKNLA
-111 KLDTC
+111 KLDNC

-128 TADGDE
+128 TAEGDE
-134 DILYDLSQRLA
+134 DILYDLSQRLT

-170 EAEKIRGEKETLFNE
+170 EAEKVRAEKETLFKE
-185 LKSEIEANTEYIRS
+185 LKSEIEANTEYVRS

-217 VASKGY
+217 VVSKGY

-264 FVPEKK
+264 FVPEKR
-270 TKTSSADKRNKK
+270 TKTSSAEKRNKK

-334 KTPIKLPFIQRMR
+334 KTPIKLPFMRRMC
-347 NKFIDLTGLFKKYRV
+347 NKFIDLTGLFKKYRT
-362 IDYKIEYGNV
+362 IDYKVEYGNV

-396 VWGEYGELIYPYLSE
+396 VWSEYGELIYPYLSE

-422 LTNNTKMIQKQYD
+422 LTNSTKMIQKQYD

-468 DWTEKLIKEHPEI
+468 EWTEKLIKEHPEI

-490 LYHGTLADL
+490 LYHGTLTDL
-499 YPTLSV
+499 YPTLSL

-568 LMDEGEVDVEMN
+568 LMDEGEVDIEMN
-580 NTYSSDL
+580 NTY

>member
-12 YSCSIIKIG
+12 YCCSIIRVG
-21 EIKPIAGKDK
+21 EIKPIVGKDK
-31 IGFTLVNGETIVI
+31 IGFTLVNGESIVI

-74 FESSSYELNSNA
+74 FESCSYELNSNA
-86 SEVEKYILKNKELK
+86 SDVEKYILKNKDLK
-100 PQLNTVEKNLA
+100 PQLNSVEKNLA
-111 KLDTC
+111 KLDNC

-128 TADGDE
+128 TAEGDE
-134 DILYDLSQRLA
+134 DILYDLSQRLT

-170 EAEKIRGEKETLFNE
+170 EAEKVRGEKETLFKE
-185 LKSEIEANTEYIRS
+185 LKSEIEANTEYVRS

-217 VASKGY
+217 VDSKGY

-264 FVPEKK
+264 FVPEKR
-270 TKTSSADKRNKK
+270 TKTSSAKKRNKK

-334 KTPIKLPFIQRMR
+334 KTPIKLPFMQRMR
-347 NKFIDLTGLFKKYRV
+347 NKFIDLTGLFKKYRA
-362 IDYKIEYGNV
+362 IDYKVEYGNV

-396 VWGEYGELIYPYLSE
+396 VWSEYGELIYPYLSE

-422 LTNNTKMIQKQYD
+422 LTNSTKMIQKQYD

-490 LYHGTLADL
+490 LYHGTLTDL
-499 YPTLSV
+499 YPTLSI

-531 LCENKVVREG
+531 LCENKVPREG

-568 LMDEGEVDVEMN
+568 LMDEGEVDIEMN
-580 NTYSSDL
+580 NTY

>member
-12 YSCSIIKIG
+12 YSCSIIRIG
-21 EIKPIAGKDK
+21 EIKPIEGKDK

-74 FESSSYELNSNA
+74 FESNSYELNSNA
-86 SEVEKYILKNKELK
+86 SEVEKYILKNKDLK
-100 PQLNTVEKNLA
+100 PQLNYVEKNLA
-111 KLDTC
+111 KLDNC

-128 TADGDE
+128 TAEGDE

-145 KSTGFISGYINRN
+145 KSTGFISGYLNRN

-170 EAEKIRGEKETLFNE
+170 EAEKVRAEKETLFKE
-185 LKSEIEANTEYIRS
+185 LKSEIEANTEYVRS

-264 FVPEKK
+264 FVPEKR
-270 TKTSSADKRNKK
+270 TKTSNAEKRNKK

-334 KTPIKLPFIQRMR
+334 KTPIKLPFMRRMC
-347 NKFIDLTGLFKKYRV
+347 NKFIDLTGLFKKYRT
-362 IDYKIEYGNV
+362 IDYKVEYGNV

-396 VWGEYGELIYPYLSE
+396 VWSEYGELIYPYLSE

-422 LTNNTKMIQKQYD
+422 LTNSTKMIQKQYD

-468 DWTEKLIKEHPEI
+468 EWTEKLIKEHPEI

-499 YPTLSV
+499 YPTLSL

-568 LMDEGEVDVEMN
+568 LMDEGEVDIEMG
-580 NTYSSDL
+580 NTY

>member
-12 YSCSIIKIG
+12 YCCSIIRVG
-21 EIKPIAGKDK
+21 EIKPIVGKDK
-31 IGFTLVNGETIVI
+31 IGFTLVNGESIVI

-74 FESSSYELNSNA
+74 FESNSYELNSNA
-86 SEVEKYILKNKELK
+86 SEVEKYILKNKDLK
-100 PQLNTVEKNLA
+100 PQLNSVEKNLA
-111 KLDTC
+111 KLDNC

-128 TADGDE
+128 TAEGDE

-170 EAEKIRGEKETLFNE
+170 EAEKVRAEKETLFKE
-185 LKSEIEANTEYIRS
+185 LKSEIEANTEYVRS

-264 FVPEKK
+264 FVPEKR
-270 TKTSSADKRNKK
+270 TKTSSAEKRNKK

-334 KTPIKLPFIQRMR
+334 KTPIKLPFIQRMC
-347 NKFIDLTGLFKKYRV
+347 NKFIDLTGWFKKYRT

-372 TSSRNVIKNKYINK
+372 TSSRKVIKNKYINK

-396 VWGEYGELIYPYLSE
+396 VYSEYGELIYPYLSE
-411 GMTLY
+411 GMTVY

-499 YPTLSV
+499 YPTLSL

-517 RNDKKHFGMEKDEP
+517 RNDKKHFGMEKNEP
-531 LCENKVVREG
+531 LCENKVPREG

-568 LMDEGEVDVEMN
+568 LMDEGEVDIEMGLA
-580 NTYSSDL
+580 SAE

>member
-12 YSCSIIKIG
+12 YCCSIIRVG

-74 FESSSYELNSNA
+74 FESNSYELNSNA
-86 SEVEKYILKNKELK
+86 SELEKYILKNKELK

-111 KLDTC
+111 KLDNC

-128 TADGDE
+128 TAEGDE
-134 DILYDLSQRLA
+134 DILYDLSQRMA
-145 KSTGFISGYINRN
+145 KSTGFISGYIKRN

-170 EAEKIRGEKETLFNE
+170 EAEKIRAEKETLIKE
-185 LKSEIEANTEYIRS
+185 LESEIEANAEYVRS

-264 FVPEKK
+264 FVPEKR
-270 TKTSSADKRNKK
+270 TKTSNAEKRNKK

-334 KTPIKLPFIQRMR
+334 KTPIKLPFIQRMC
-347 NKFIDLTGLFKKYRV
+347 NKFIDLTGLFKKYRT
-362 IDYKIEYGNV
+362 IDYKVEYGNV

-396 VWGEYGELIYPYLSE
+396 VWSEYGELIYPYLSE

-422 LTNNTKMIQKQYD
+422 LTNSTKMIQKQYD

-468 DWTEKLIKEHPEI
+468 EWTEKLIKEHPEI

-490 LYHGTLADL
+490 LYHGTLTDL
-499 YPTLSV
+499 YPTLSL

-568 LMDEGEVDVEMN
+568 LMDEGEVDIEMG
-580 NTYSSDL
+580 NTY

>member
-12 YSCSIIKIG
+12 YCCSIIRVG

-74 FESSSYELNSNA
+74 FESNSYELNSNA
-86 SEVEKYILKNKELK
+86 SELEKYILKNKELK

-111 KLDTC
+111 KLDNC

-128 TADGDE
+128 TAEGDE
-134 DILYDLSQRLA
+134 DILYDLSQRMT
-145 KSTGFISGYINRN
+145 KSTGFISGYIKRN

-170 EAEKIRGEKETLFNE
+170 ETEKIRAEKETLIKE

-232 YNPKVKDINLEEYLG
+232 YNQKVKDINLEEYLG

-264 FVPEKK
+264 FVPEKR
-270 TKTSSADKRNKK
+270 TKTSSAEKRNKK
-282 IVRFDRMIEGE
+282 IVRFDRMIDGE

-334 KTPIKLPFIQRMR
+334 KTPIKLPFMRRMC
-347 NKFIDLTGLFKKYRV
+347 NKFIDLTGLFKKYRT
-362 IDYKIEYGNV
+362 IDYKVEYGNV

-396 VWGEYGELIYPYLSE
+396 VWSEYGELIYPYLSE

-422 LTNNTKMIQKQYD
+422 LTNSTKMIQKQYD

-499 YPTLSV
+499 YPTLSL

-531 LCENKVVREG
+531 LCENKVPREG

-568 LMDEGEVDVEMN
+568 LMDEGEVDIEMN
-580 NTYSSDL
+580 NTY

>member
-12 YSCSIIKIG
+12 YCCSIIRVG
-21 EIKPIAGKDK
+21 EIKPIVGKDK
-31 IGFTLVNGETIVI
+31 IGFTLVNGESIVI

-74 FESSSYELNSNA
+74 FESNSYELNSNA
-86 SEVEKYILKNKELK
+86 SEVEKYILKNKDLK
-100 PQLNTVEKNLA
+100 PQLNSVEKNLA
-111 KLDTC
+111 KLDNC

-128 TADGDE
+128 TAEGDE

-170 EAEKIRGEKETLFNE
+170 EAEKVRAEKETLFKE

-264 FVPEKK
+264 FVPEKR
-270 TKTSSADKRNKK
+270 TKTSSAEKRNKK

-312 TDSVA
+312 TDRVA
-317 ITVKIHG
+317 ITVKVHG

-334 KTPIKLPFIQRMR
+334 KTPIKLPFIQRMC
-347 NKFIDLTGLFKKYRV
+347 NKFIDLTGWFKKYRT

-372 TSSRNVIKNKYINK
+372 TSSRKVIKNKYINK

-396 VWGEYGELIYPYLSE
+396 VYSEYGELIYPYLSE
-411 GMTLY
+411 GMTVY

-499 YPTLSV
+499 YPTLSL

-517 RNDKKHFGMEKDEP
+517 RNDKKHFGMEKNEP
-531 LCENKVVREG
+531 LCENKVPREG

-568 LMDEGEVDVEMN
+568 LMDEGEVDIEMGLA
-580 NTYSSDL
+580 SAE

>member
-31 IGFTLVNGETIVI
+31 IGFTLVNGESIVI

-74 FESSSYELNSNA
+74 FESNSYELNSNA
-86 SEVEKYILKNKELK
+86 SEVEKYILKNKDLK
-100 PQLNTVEKNLA
+100 PQLNSVEKNLA
-111 KLDTC
+111 KLDNC

-128 TADGDE
+128 TAEGDE

-170 EAEKIRGEKETLFNE
+170 EAEKVRTEKETLFKE
-185 LKSEIEANTEYIRS
+185 LKSEIEANAEYVRS

-264 FVPEKK
+264 FVPEKR
-270 TKTSSADKRNKK
+270 TKTSNAEKRNKK

-293 FSFNYDSLLLPKNI
+293 FSFNYDSLLLPKYI

-334 KTPIKLPFIQRMR
+334 KTPIKLPFMQRMR
-347 NKFIDLTGLFKKYRV
+347 NKFIDLTGLFKKYRT
-362 IDYKIEYGNV
+362 IDYKVEYGNV
-372 TSSRNVIKNKYINK
+372 TSSRTVIKNKYINK

-490 LYHGTLADL
+490 LYHGTLTDL
-499 YPTLSV
+499 YPTLSL

-568 LMDEGEVDVEMN
+568 LMDEGEVDIEMN
-580 NTYSSDL
+580 NTY

>member
-12 YSCSIIKIG
+12 YCCSIIRVG

-31 IGFTLVNGETIVI
+31 IGFTLVNGESIVI

-74 FESSSYELNSNA
+74 FESNSYELNSNA
-86 SEVEKYILKNKELK
+86 SEVEKYILKNKDLK

-111 KLDTC
+111 KLDNC

-128 TADGDE
+128 TAEGDE

-170 EAEKIRGEKETLFNE
+170 EAEKVRTEKETLFKE
-185 LKSEIEANTEYIRS
+185 LKSEIEANAEYVRS

-264 FVPEKK
+264 FVPEKR
-270 TKTSSADKRNKK
+270 TKTSSAKKRNKK

-334 KTPIKLPFIQRMR
+334 KTPIKLPFMQRMR
-347 NKFIDLTGLFKKYRV
+347 NKFIDLTGLFKKYRT
-362 IDYKIEYGNV
+362 IDYKVEYGNV

-396 VWGEYGELIYPYLSE
+396 VWSEYGELIYPYLSE

-422 LTNNTKMIQKQYD
+422 LTNSTKMIQKQYD

-499 YPTLSV
+499 YPTLSL

-568 LMDEGEVDVEMN
+568 LMDEGEVDIEMG
-580 NTYSSDL
+580 NTY

>member
-12 YSCSIIKIG
+12 YCCSIIRVG
-21 EIKPIAGKDK
+21 EIKPIVGKDK
-31 IGFTLVNGETIVI
+31 IGFTLVNGESIVI

-74 FESSSYELNSNA
+74 FESNSYELNSNA
-86 SEVEKYILKNKELK
+86 SEVEKYILKNKDLK
-100 PQLNTVEKNLA
+100 PQLNSVEKNLA
-111 KLDTC
+111 KLDNC

-128 TADGDE
+128 TAEGDE

-170 EAEKIRGEKETLFNE
+170 EAEKVRAEKETLFKE
-185 LKSEIEANTEYIRS
+185 LKSEIEANTEYVRS

-264 FVPEKK
+264 FVPEKR
-270 TKTSSADKRNKK
+270 TKTSSAEKRNKK

-317 ITVKIHG
+317 ITVKVHG

-334 KTPIKLPFIQRMR
+334 KTPIKLPFIQRMC
-347 NKFIDLTGLFKKYRV
+347 NKFIDLTGWFKKYRT

-372 TSSRNVIKNKYINK
+372 TSSRKVIKNKYINK

-396 VWGEYGELIYPYLSE
+396 VWSEYGELIYPYLSE

-422 LTNNTKMIQKQYD
+422 LTNSTKMIQKQYD

-499 YPTLSV
+499 YPTLSL

-531 LCENKVVREG
+531 LCENKVPREG

-568 LMDEGEVDVEMN
+568 LMDEGEVDIEMGLA
-580 NTYSSDL
+580 SAE

>member
-12 YSCSIIKIG
+12 YSCSIIRIG
-21 EIKPIAGKDK
+21 EIKPIEGKDK

-74 FESSSYELNSNA
+74 FESNSYELNSNA
-86 SEVEKYILKNKELK
+86 SEVEKYILKNKDLK
-100 PQLNTVEKNLA
+100 PQLNSVEKNLA
-111 KLDTC
+111 KLDNC

-128 TADGDE
+128 TAEDDE

-170 EAEKIRGEKETLFNE
+170 EAEKVRAEKETLFKE
-185 LKSEIEANTEYIRS
+185 LKSEIEANAEYVRS
-199 RVGFFNKTGRVRS
+199 HVGFFNKTGRVRS

-264 FVPEKK
+264 FVPEKR
-270 TKTSSADKRNKK
+270 TKISNAEKRNKK

-293 FSFNYDSLLLPKNI
+293 FSFNYDSLLLPKYI

-312 TDSVA
+312 TDSVS

-334 KTPIKLPFIQRMR
+334 KTPIKLPFMRRMC
-347 NKFIDLTGLFKKYRV
+347 NKFIDLTGLFKKYRT

-372 TSSRNVIKNKYINK
+372 TSSRTVIKNKYINK

-422 LTNNTKMIQKQYD
+422 LTNSTKMIQKQYD

-468 DWTEKLIKEHPEI
+468 EWTEKLIKEHPEI

-490 LYHGTLADL
+490 LYHGTLTDL
-499 YPTLSV
+499 YPTLSL

-517 RNDKKHFGMEKDEP
+517 RNDKKHFGMEKNEP
-531 LCENKVVREG
+531 LCENKVPREG
-541 LCIRIDDDETNE
+541 ICIRIDDDETNE

-568 LMDEGEVDVEMN
+568 LIDEGEVDVEMN
-580 NTYSSDL
+580 NTYGL